1 MTVDLS
7 VYFCGLKLESP
18 FILAPSPSTDR
29 HDLLIEAFDAGWAGA
44 VLKTVA
50 VDSSIVSRV
59 FPLIMRIEQE
69 STFIGLQNIDLVS
82 EHSVEFME
90 QMVVTLKKRFPN
102 KVVIPSIMA
111 NTKED
116 WQMLT
121 KRFVAAGADIIECS
135 IWFPHGAEW
144 GLCTKVQEPVGT
156 EQIARWVKEAA
167 GGVPVV
173 IKLSAQD
180 SDIIATAVAVER
192 SGADGVCAINTIKSI
207 TGVNLDT
214 LIPYP
219 NVAGL
224 STYGGLSGPALKPIA
239 LRCTAEIAQNVDL
252 DIASSGGITTW
263 QDGVEFLL
271 LGASALQVCTAVL
284 RFGIGII
291 HELRLGLENW
301 MEAKGFQSL
310 LEVRGR
316 SLPYL
321 VEHARLPR
329 GIQVVSQIRSEV
341 CNGCGVCLTACR
353 TGGNDAI
360 VWKEGLPNVIMNKCI
375 GCGVCRAMCSEKAI
389 NLVRPSGEAKVFSF
403 IKINSEGVRVDA
415 FNR

>member
-1 MTVDLS
+1 MSADLS
-7 VYFCGLKLESP
+7 VDFCGIKLENP
-18 FILAPSPSTDR
+18 FILAPSPSTDQL
-29 HDLLIEAFDAGWAGA
+29 DLLIQAFEAGWSGA

-59 FPLIMRIEQE
+59 FPLVMRIEQE
-69 STFIGLQNIDLVS
+69 SAFIGLQNIDLVS
-82 EHSVEFME
+82 GHSVEFME

-102 KVVIPSIMA
+102 KVVIPSIIA
-111 NTKED
+111 STKED
-116 WQMLT
+116 WQALAR
-121 KRFVAAGADIIECS
+121 RFVAAGADMIECS
-135 IWFPHGAEW
+135 IWSPHGAEW
-144 GLCTKVQEPVGT
+144 GLCTKIQEPVGT

-167 GGVPVV
+167 GDVPVV

-263 QDGVEFLL
+263 QDSAEFLL
-271 LGASALQVCTAVL
+271 LGASTLQICTAVL

-291 HELRLGLENW
+291 EELRLGLGNW
-301 MEAKGFQSL
+301 MEEKGFHSM
-310 LEVRGR
+310 LEVIGR

-321 VEHARLPR
+321 VEHSQLPR
-329 GIQVVSQIRSEV
+329 GIQVVSQISSEV
-341 CNGCGVCLTACR
+341 CNGCGICLTACR
-353 TGGNDAI
+353 SGGNHAI
-360 VWKEGLPNVIMNKCI
+360 VWKEGRPQVIMNQCI
-375 GCGVCRAMCSEKAI
+375 GCGICRAMCTVKAI
-389 NLVRPSGEAKVFSF
+389 NLVRPRAVLNLKPRL
-403 IKINSEGVRVDA
+403 I
-415 FNR
+415 

>member
-7 VYFCGLKLESP
+7 VDFCGIKLENP
-18 FILAPSPSTDR
+18 FILAPSPSTD
-29 HDLLIEAFDAGWAGA
+29 HLDLLIQAFEAGWAGA

-59 FPLIMRIEQE
+59 FPLVMRIEQE
-69 STFIGLQNIDLVS
+69 SAFIGLQNIDLVS
-82 EHSVEFME
+82 EHSVEEVE
-90 QMVVTLKKRFPN
+90 QNVRALKKRFPN

-111 NTKED
+111 STKED
-116 WQMLT
+116 WQSLA

-135 IWFPHGAEW
+135 IWCPHGAEW
-144 GLCTKVQEPVGT
+144 GLCTMVQEPVGT

-167 GGVPVV
+167 GDVPVV

-239 LRCTAEIAQNVDL
+239 LRCTAEIAQNVKL
-252 DIASSGGITTW
+252 DIAASGGITTW

-271 LGASALQVCTAVL
+271 LGAGTLQICTAVL
-284 RFGIGII
+284 RYGIGII
-291 HELRLGLENW
+291 GGLKSGLEGW
-301 MEAKGFQSL
+301 MEEKGMNSL
-310 LEVRGR
+310 TEVIGR

-321 VEHARLPR
+321 VGHSQLPR
-329 GIQVVSQIRSEV
+329 GIQFVSNIRAEA
-341 CNGCGVCLTACR
+341 CNGCNDCYTACQS
-353 TGGNDAI
+353 GGHDAI
-360 VWKEGLPNVIMNKCI
+360 SLVEGLPQVIMSKCI
-375 GCGVCRAMCSEKAI
+375 GCGICRAICSVRAI
-389 NLVRPSGEAKVFSF
+389 SLVRPTEELCAQ
-403 IKINSEGVRVDA
+403 
-415 FNR
+415 

>member
-1 MTVDLS
+1 MGVDLS
-7 VYFCGLKLESP
+7 VEFCGLTLENP
-18 FILAPSPSTDR
+18 FILAPSPSTDHLDR
-29 HDLLIEAFDAGWAGA
+29 LIEAFDAGWAGA

-59 FPLIMRIEQE
+59 FPLVMRLEQ
-69 STFIGLQNIDLVS
+69 SGAFIGLQNIDLVS

-111 NTKED
+111 STKED
-116 WQMLT
+116 WQSLT

-135 IWFPHGAEW
+135 IWYPHGAEW
-144 GLCTKVQEPVGT
+144 TLCTKVQEPVGT

-167 GGVPVV
+167 GDVPVV

-263 QDGVEFLL
+263 QDGAEFLL
-271 LGASALQVCTAVL
+271 LGASTLQICTAVL

-291 HELRLGLENW
+291 QELRSGLEGW
-301 MEAKGFQSL
+301 MQEKGFQNVT
-310 LEVRGR
+310 EIIGR

-321 VEHARLPR
+321 VEHSQLPR
-329 GIQVVSQIRSEV
+329 GIQVVSQIQSAV
-341 CNGCGVCLTACR
+341 CNGCGICLTACQ

-360 VWKEGLPNVIMNKCI
+360 IWREGLPEVIMSKCI
-375 GCGVCRAMCSEKAI
+375 GCGLCRAMCFVKAI
-389 NLVRPSGEAKVFSF
+389 TLVRPSGEKLTL
-403 IKINSEGVRVDA
+403 IKKG
-415 FNR
+415 

>member
-1 MTVDLS
+1 MTVDLA
-7 VYFCGLKLESP
+7 VDFCGLKLENP

-29 HDLLIEAFDAGWAGA
+29 LELLIEAFDAGWAGA

-59 FPLIMRIEQE
+59 FPLVMSLEQE
-69 STFIGLQNIDLVS
+69 SAYIGLQNIDLVS
-82 EHSVEFME
+82 EHSVEELE
-90 QMVVTLKKRFPN
+90 QTVRILKKRFPN
-102 KVVIPSIMA
+102 KVVIPSIIA
-111 NTKED
+111 SSKED
-116 WQMLT
+116 WQSLT
-121 KRFVAAGADIIECS
+121 RRFVAAGADMIECS
-135 IWFPHGAEW
+135 IWCPHGAEW
-144 GLCTKVQEPVGT
+144 GLWPKIQEPVGT

-167 GGVPVV
+167 GDVPVV

-180 SDIIATAVAVER
+180 SDIIATAGAVER

-252 DIASSGGITTW
+252 DIASSGGITNW
-263 QDGVEFLL
+263 QDGAEFLL
-271 LGASALQVCTAVL
+271 LGANTLQICSAVL
-284 RFGIGII
+284 RSGIGII
-291 HELRLGLENW
+291 EELCTGLRSW
-301 MEAKGFQSL
+301 MEEKGYQSL
-310 LEVRGR
+310 TEVIGR

-321 VEHARLPR
+321 VEHAQLPR

-341 CNGCGVCLTACR
+341 CNGCGICVTACR
-353 TGGNDAI
+353 TGGNNAI
-360 VWKEGLPNVIMNKCI
+360 VWKAGRPEVIMNRCI
-375 GCGVCRAMCSEKAI
+375 GCGICRAMCSVKAI
-389 NLVRPSGEAKVFSF
+389 HLVRPCGDAKAPLMRPSL
-403 IKINSEGVRVDA
+403 I
-415 FNR
+415 

>member
-1 MTVDLS
+1 MAVDLS
-7 VYFCGLKLESP
+7 VDFCGIKLENP
-18 FILAPSPSTDR
+18 FILAPSPSTDQLE
-29 HDLLIEAFDAGWAGA
+29 LLIKAFDAGWAGA

-59 FPLIMRIEQE
+59 FPLVMRVEQE
-69 STFIGLQNIDLVS
+69 SAFIGLQNIDLVS

-90 QMVVTLKKRFPN
+90 QMVMTLKERFPT

-111 NTKED
+111 STKED
-116 WQMLT
+116 WQTLA
-121 KRFVAAGADIIECS
+121 KRFVEAGADIIECS
-135 IWFPHGAEW
+135 IWCPHGAEW
-144 GLCTKVQEPVGT
+144 GLCNKVQEPVGT

-167 GGVPVV
+167 GDIPVV

-207 TGVNLDT
+207 TGVNLET

-271 LGASALQVCTAVL
+271 LGASTLQICTAVL

-291 HELRLGLENW
+291 QELRSGLGSW
-301 MEAKGFQSL
+301 MEEKGFQSI
-310 LEVRGR
+310 LEVIGR

-321 VEHARLPR
+321 VEHAQLPR
-329 GIQVVSQIRSEV
+329 GIQVVSQIRTEM
-341 CNGCGVCLTACR
+341 CNACGTCLTACR
-353 TGGNDAI
+353 AGGNQAI
-360 VWKEGLPNVIMNKCI
+360 VWSEGRPQVIMSQCI
-375 GCGVCRAMCSEKAI
+375 GCGICRAMCLVQAI
-389 NLVRPSGEAKVFSF
+389 NLVRPSGEANTGEERVR
-403 IKINSEGVRVDA
+403 IDAINR
-415 FNR
+415 

>member
-1 MTVDLS
+1 MAVDLS
-7 VYFCGLKLESP
+7 VEFCGLKLENP
-18 FILAPSPSTDR
+18 FVLAPSPSTDQL
-29 HDLLIEAFDAGWAGA
+29 DLLIEAFDAGWAGA

-50 VDSSIVSRV
+50 VDSSVVSRV
-59 FPLIMRIEQE
+59 FPLVMRIEQ
-69 STFIGLQNIDLVS
+69 SGAFIGLQNIDLVS

-90 QMVVTLKKRFPN
+90 QMVVTLKNRFPN

-111 NTKED
+111 STKED
-116 WQMLT
+116 WQSLA

-135 IWFPHGAEW
+135 IWCPHGAEW
-144 GLCTKVQEPVGT
+144 GLCTKVQDPVGT

-167 GGVPVV
+167 GNVPVV

-192 SGADGVCAINTIKSI
+192 GGADGVCAINTIKSI

-219 NVAGL
+219 NVAGV

-263 QDGVEFLL
+263 QDGAEFLL
-271 LGASALQVCTAVL
+271 LGASTLQICTAVL

-291 HELRLGLENW
+291 QELRAGLESW
-301 MEAKGFQSL
+301 MEEKGFRSL
-310 LEVRGR
+310 TEVIGR

-321 VEHARLPR
+321 VEHSQLPR
-329 GIQVVSQIRSEV
+329 GIQVVSQIQSEL
-341 CNGCGVCLTACR
+341 CNGCRSCLTACR

-360 VWKEGLPNVIMNKCI
+360 IWREGFPQVIMNKCI
-375 GCGVCRAMCSEKAI
+375 GCGICRAMCFEKAI
-389 NLVRPSGEAKVFSF
+389 TLVRPSGAGNAT
-403 IKINSEGVRVDA
+403 KIQFG
-415 FNR
+415 

>member
-1 MTVDLS
+1 MSVDLS
-7 VYFCGLKLESP
+7 VDFCGIKLENP
-18 FILAPSPSTDR
+18 FILAPSPSTD
-29 HDLLIEAFDAGWAGA
+29 HLDLLIEAFDAGWAGA

-59 FPLIMRIEQE
+59 FPLVMSIEQE
-69 STFIGLQNIDLVS
+69 SAFIGLQNIDLVS
-82 EHSVEFME
+82 EHSVEDIE
-90 QMVVTLKKRFPN
+90 QNVRTLKKRFPN

-111 NTKED
+111 STKED
-116 WQMLT
+116 WQSLA

-135 IWFPHGAEW
+135 IWCPHGAEW
-144 GLCTKVQEPVGT
+144 GLCNMAQEPVGT

-167 GGVPVV
+167 GDVPVV

-192 SGADGVCAINTIKSI
+192 SGSDGVCAINTIKSI

-263 QDGVEFLL
+263 QDSVEFLL
-271 LGASALQVCTAVL
+271 LGASTLQICTAVL
-284 RFGIGII
+284 RYGIGII
-291 HELRLGLENW
+291 QELRLGLGSW
-301 MEAKGFQSL
+301 MEEKGFQSMT
-310 LEVRGR
+310 EVIGR

-321 VEHARLPR
+321 VEHAQLPR
-329 GIQVVSQIRSEV
+329 GIQVVFQISPEE
-341 CNGCGVCLTACR
+341 CNGCGICLTACR

-360 VWKEGLPNVIMNKCI
+360 VWREGLPQVIMNKCI
-375 GCGVCRAMCSEKAI
+375 GCGICRAMCFVKAI
-389 NLVRPSGEAKVFSF
+389 YLVRPSGEANAHLNEPRLIQK
-403 IKINSEGVRVDA
+403 G
-415 FNR
+415 

>member
-1 MTVDLS
+1 MSVDLS
-7 VYFCGLKLESP
+7 VEFCGVKLENP
-18 FILAPSPSTDR
+18 FILAPSPSTDQLER
-29 HDLLIEAFDAGWAGA
+29 LIQAFDAGWAGA

-59 FPLIMRIEQE
+59 FPLVMSIDQ
-69 STFIGLQNIDLVS
+69 SGAFIGLQNIDLVS
-82 EHSVEFME
+82 EHSVEEVE
-90 QMVVTLKKRFPN
+90 QTVRTLKKRYPN
-102 KVVIPSIMA
+102 KIVIPSIMA
-111 NTKED
+111 NTKDD
-116 WQMLT
+116 WQSLA
-121 KRFVAAGADIIECS
+121 KRFVNAGADIIECS

-144 GLCTKVQEPVGT
+144 GLCATAQEPVGT
-156 EQIARWVKEAA
+156 EQIARWVKEVA
-167 GGVPVV
+167 GNVPVV

-239 LRCTAEIAQNVDL
+239 LRCTAEIAQKVDL

-263 QDGVEFLL
+263 QDAAEFLL
-271 LGASALQVCTAVL
+271 LGASSLQICTAVL
-284 RFGIGII
+284 RYGYGII
-291 HELRLGLENW
+291 AELRLGLGNW
-301 MEAKGFQSL
+301 MEEKGFQSL
-310 LEVRGR
+310 AEVIGR

-321 VEHARLPR
+321 VEHSQLPR
-329 GIQVVSQIRSEV
+329 GIQFVSQIRAEV
-341 CNGCGVCLTACR
+341 CDGCGTCVTACL

-360 VWKEGLPNVIMNKCI
+360 IWRDGLPQVIMNKCI
-375 GCGVCRAMCSEKAI
+375 GCGICRSMCSVKAI
-389 NLVRPSGEAKVFSF
+389 NLVRPSLK
-403 IKINSEGVRVDA
+403 
-415 FNR
+415 